1 MNMNDDLKKYLVL
14 SRNFA
19 LKQNDSKVRLEYLL
33 YYIMNNDATLKKTLK
48 KYIKDY
54 ELFLIEC
61 YDFNKKLSN
70 NELVQGDDIDNSII
84 PFDNLLLDVLTKCKN
99 KNIGVIHILDLFETS
114 LEIDILIIQKLK
126 SYGITENIIKNLK
139 VSTLPKNYV
148 EHSYNNEK
156 TTITKKPSNKSKTPI
171 IDSFCR
177 DITKLTID
185 NKIDPVIG
193 RDIEIERII
202 QILTRRKKNN
212 PILIGEAGVG
222 KTAIVEGIAQRILT
236 NTCPTVLKNKRIVS
250 LDLTSVIA
258 GTKYRGQFEERL
270 EMLISELKDNPNTI
284 VFIDE
289 IHTIIG
295 SGNASGGLD
304 AANILKPALARG
316 EIQCIGATTFN
327 EYREYIEK
335 DSALDRRFQKI
346 IIKPTT
352 VEETKV
358 ILMNLAS
365 KYETFHKVIYPDN
378 IINLIVNLSN
388 RYITNREFPD
398 KAIDVM
404 DEVGSRINIKE
415 KQSDIINDLTK
426 QLDDIQDE
434 KYELID
440 NNAFENVEEL
450 KAREDKIL
458 KSLKY
463 YKDLEVKNNKDKFTI
478 ITEDMVNE
486 VISMMT
492 HIPINDVKS
501 SDITKLL
508 NIDQELKNSII
519 GQDEAIDKLASSI
532 KRNKI
537 GIRNPNKPIG
547 TFLFIGPTGVGKTEL
562 AKVLT
567 DKVFGNKSEHLIKLD
582 MSEYNEKHSI
592 SKLIG
597 SPPGYVGYGEAS
609 QLSEKVRQQ
618 PYSVVLFDEIEK
630 AHSDIFNIL
639 LQILDEGQLTDSVGR
654 KIDFKNTIIIMTS
667 NIGLNKIQDNIKIG
681 FNVSEDNDKNNL
693 LILEKSLK
701 DYFKPEFLNRL
712 DDIIYFNYLSFDNIL
727 KIVDLQIN
735 DLEMRMNNIN
745 FKLKLGKGV
754 KEKIAKLGYKKEYGV
769 RELQRIIQKNIEDL
783 ISDEILRNKLPSKGI
798 FKIEYDIKTEKF
810 KIKLQQ

>member
-1 MNMNDDLKKYLVL
+1 MNMSNDLKKYLVL

-54 ELFLIEC
+54 ELFLVEC

-70 NELVQGDDIDNSII
+70 NELVQDDDIDNSII

-99 KNIGVIHILDLFETS
+99 KNIGVIQILDLFETS

-126 SYGITENIIKNLK
+126 SYGITENIIKKLK
-139 VSTLPKNYV
+139 ISTLPKNYV

-258 GTKYRGQFEERL
+258 GTKYRGQFEERV

-335 DSALDRRFQKI
+335 DGALDRRFQKI

-365 KYETFHKVIYPDN
+365 KYETFHKVIYPDS

-426 QLDDIQDE
+426 QLDNIQDE

-450 KAREDKIL
+450 KEREDKIL

-492 HIPINDVKS
+492 HIPMNDVKS

-754 KEKIAKLGYKKEYGV
+754 KEKIAELGYKKEYGV

-783 ISDEILRNKLPSKGI
+783 ISDEILKNKLPSKGI
-798 FKIEYDIKTEKF
+798 FKIDYDNKLEIF
-810 KIKLQQ
+810 KVKLM

>member
-1 MNMNDDLKKYLVL
+1 M
-14 SRNFA
+14 
-19 LKQNDSKVRLEYLL
+19 
-33 YYIMNNDATLKKTLK
+33 
-48 KYIKDY
+48 
-54 ELFLIEC
+54 
-61 YDFNKKLSN
+61 
-70 NELVQGDDIDNSII
+70 
-84 PFDNLLLDVLTKCKN
+84 
-99 KNIGVIHILDLFETS
+99 
-114 LEIDILIIQKLK
+114 
-126 SYGITENIIKNLK
+126 
-139 VSTLPKNYV
+139 
-148 EHSYNNEK
+148 
-156 TTITKKPSNKSKTPI
+156 
-171 IDSFCR
+171 
-177 DITKLTID
+177 
-185 NKIDPVIG
+185 
-193 RDIEIERII
+193 
-202 QILTRRKKNN
+202 
-212 PILIGEAGVG
+212 
-222 KTAIVEGIAQRILT
+222 
-236 NTCPTVLKNKRIVS
+236 
-250 LDLTSVIA
+250 
-258 GTKYRGQFEERL
+258 
-270 EMLISELKDNPNTI
+270 
-284 VFIDE
+284 
-289 IHTIIG
+289 
-295 SGNASGGLD
+295 
-304 AANILKPALARG
+304 
-316 EIQCIGATTFN
+316 
-327 EYREYIEK
+327 
-335 DSALDRRFQKI
+335 
-346 IIKPTT
+346 
-352 VEETKV
+352 
-358 ILMNLAS
+358 
-365 KYETFHKVIYPDN
+365 
-378 IINLIVNLSN
+378 
-388 RYITNREFPD
+388 
-398 KAIDVM
+398 
-404 DEVGSRINIKE
+404 
-415 KQSDIINDLTK
+415 
-426 QLDDIQDE
+426 
-434 KYELID
+434 
-440 NNAFENVEEL
+440 

-667 NIGLNKIQDNIKIG
+667 NIGLNKIQDNVKIG

-754 KEKIAKLGYKKEYGV
+754 KEKIAELGYKKEYGV

-783 ISDEILRNKLPSKGI
+783 ISDEILKNKLPSKGI
-798 FKIEYDIKTEKF
+798 FKIDYDNKLEIF
-810 KIKLQQ
+810 KVKLM

>member
-99 KNIGVIHILDLFETS
+99 KNIGVIHTLDLFETS
-114 LEIDILIIQKLK
+114 LEIDILVIQKLK

-139 VSTLPKNYV
+139 ISTLPKNYV

-335 DSALDRRFQKI
+335 DGALDRRFQKI

-365 KYETFHKVIYPDN
+365 KYETFHKVIYPDS

-463 YKDLEVKNNKDKFTI
+463 YKDLEVKNNKDEFTI

-754 KEKIAKLGYKKEYGV
+754 KEKIAELGYKKEYGV

-783 ISDEILRNKLPSKGI
+783 ISDEILKNKLPLKGVFKIDYDNKLEI
-798 FKIEYDIKTEKF
+798 FKV
-810 KIKLQQ
+810 KLM